1 MGGEGSMLK
10 HAARRREGG
19 EGAGGVSSH
28 ACWWGGESHLHRVLG
43 SWWSHQRKQ
52 ALQLCDAVVVEINF
66 DIRGL
71 KVLLPANSRLCP
83 WAMRLRFPVMDPA
96 CRALWAQGPS
106 DPGLVLNAC
115 VHLSSSG
122 QKLKVHRTSSIHWTH
137 PRQFGGVVVE
147 GSGYW
152 I

>member
-43 SWWSHQRKQ
+43 SWWSHRKQ